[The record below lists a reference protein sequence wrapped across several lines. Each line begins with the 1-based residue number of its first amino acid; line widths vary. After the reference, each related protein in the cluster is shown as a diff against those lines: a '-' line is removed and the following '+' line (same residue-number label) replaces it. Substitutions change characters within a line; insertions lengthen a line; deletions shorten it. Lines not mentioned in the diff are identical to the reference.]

1 MQRVDIYTVL
11 DFVDRTVARG
21 VPVRVAISR
30 AERRYNIER
39 SLVRAFYRSQGK

>member
-1 MQRVDIYTVL
+1 MRADIYTVL

-30 AERRYNIER
+30 AEKKYGVQR
-39 SLVRAFYRSQGK
+39 SLVRAFYRSHKA